1 MSIFEQVF
9 TIVLGHEGGFD
20 TTPADPGNWTG
31 GAVGHGV
38 LKGTAWGISAASY
51 PDRDIAGL
59 SQADAASIYRLDYW
73 NRVEGDALP
82 PPLALL
88 VFDAAVNN
96 GVGHAIRWLQSAVCV
111 NPDGQI
117 GPATRAAIVSAAA
130 RSGGA
135 VICAEFQAQ
144 RLAFMASLP
153 TWRIFG
159 LGWARRLCQLP
170 YQSMNMK
177 VD

>member
-1 MSIFEQVF
+1 MVIFDQVF
-9 TIVLGHEGGFD
+9 TIVVGHEGGLD
-20 TTPADPGNWTG
+20 TTPSDPGNWTG
-31 GAVGHGV
+31 GAVGKGV

-51 PDRDIAGL
+51 PNRDITSL
-59 SQADAASIYRLDYW
+59 TPADAAAIYLVDYW
-73 NRVEGDALP
+73 NRVEGDSLP

-96 GVGHAIRWLQSAVCV
+96 GVGHAIRWLQSAVGAT
-111 NPDGQI
+111 PDGQF
-117 GPATRAAIVSAAA
+117 GPATRAAIVTAAS

-135 VICAEFQAQ
+135 AICAEFQAQ

-170 YQSMNMK
+170 YQSMNIK
-177 VD
+177 VN